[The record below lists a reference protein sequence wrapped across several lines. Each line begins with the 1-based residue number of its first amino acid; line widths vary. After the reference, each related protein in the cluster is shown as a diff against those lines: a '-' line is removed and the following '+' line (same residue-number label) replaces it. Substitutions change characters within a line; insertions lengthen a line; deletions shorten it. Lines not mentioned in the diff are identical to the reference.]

1 MSNSARKVEYFYVT
15 ASGESED
22 AYELLTNLASVGIN
36 FLAFTSV
43 HIGPQSVQF
52 SLFPEDPARFQTL
65 AKGIG
70 LAVTGPYPAVLVQGT
85 DEAGVLARIHRQLRD
100 AGAEVYASSAVTDGK
115 GFFGYL
121 IYVKP
126 QDADRAVSALALVGT
141 R

>member
-1 MSNSARKVEYFYVT
+1 MTNTARKVEYFYVT
-15 ASGESED
+15 ANGEPEE
-22 AYELLTNLASVGIN
+22 AYELLTNLSSLGIN
-36 FLAFTSV
+36 LLAFTSV
-43 HIGPQSVQF
+43 PIGPRSVQF
-52 SLFPEDPARFQTL
+52 SLFPADPARFQTL

-70 LAVTGPYPAVLVQGT
+70 LAVSGPFPAVLVQGA

-115 GFFGYL
+115 GYFGYV

-126 QDADRAVSALALVGT
+126 QEAERAVSALAMAGA